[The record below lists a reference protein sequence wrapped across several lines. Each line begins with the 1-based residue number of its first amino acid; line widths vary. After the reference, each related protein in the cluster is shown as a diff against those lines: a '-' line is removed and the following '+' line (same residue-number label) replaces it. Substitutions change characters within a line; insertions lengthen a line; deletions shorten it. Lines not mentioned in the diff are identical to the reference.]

1 MPTPS
6 VCIQNLFHKSSHIQK
21 TIFWLVSVA
30 PSSSISM
37 ISLPFSGPLSA
48 CTSRQYFL
56 FLFIAFACVFCYV
69 TKYVL
74 ETQYS
79 YNSLF
84 SSIQYVSGIGFGKTF
99 IKNGLSKRK
108 LVVESFCFV
117 YSYLRYPYQP
127 RHWPLLLT
135 AKAAAR
141 VISYIFAVGLKTFR
155 SRYVLELR
163 S

>member
-21 TIFWLVSVA
+21 NYFLACFGSTLFIHKHDLSPFFRA
-30 PSSSISM
+30 
-37 ISLPFSGPLSA
+37 SL
-48 CTSRQYFL
+48 CVYQQYFL
-56 FLFIAFACVFCYV
+56 FLFIAFACVLCYV